1 MFPSKKNDDL
11 FINHKDI
18 INIVI
23 FMIMVA
29 AMLTLVFSVF
39 FPKPVSQPKS
49 SDYTE
54 VVFGSTPEQAPFRL
68 TTPARIVSIHDG
80 DTVTVELRVQTN
92 IRLLD
97 CWAPEITGV
106 EKPKGL
112 KSKEF
117 LETLVHPGDEVVV
130 DIPFQEN
137 FSKSLTLSRILARIY
152 RDVDDNGSKEDVS
165 ELMVKNGFAKE
176 KK

>member
-1 MFPSKKNDDL
+1 MFPRKKHDDL
-11 FINHKDI
+11 FVDKNRVEA
-18 INIVI
+18 IV
-23 FMIMVA
+23 FA
-29 AMLTLVFSVF
+29 VF
-39 FPKPVSQPKS
+39 FILALIGARFLNLSRSVSQPKS

-54 VVFGSTPEQAPFRL
+54 VVFGSTPEEAPFRL
-68 TTPARIVSIHDG
+68 TTPARIVSIYDG

-97 CWAPEITGV
+97 CWAPEVTGP
-106 EKPKGL
+106 EKQRGL

-137 FSKSLTLSRILARIY
+137 FSKSLSLSRILARIY
-152 RDVDDNGSKEDVS
+152 KDTNQDGLNEDIS
-165 ELMVKNGFAKE
+165 QLMTKNGFATE

>member
-11 FINHKDI
+11 FVDKDRVEA
-18 INIVI
+18 IVFI
-23 FMIMVA
+23 
-29 AMLTLVFSVF
+29 VF
-39 FPKPVSQPKS
+39 FILALIGARFLNLSRSVSQPKS
-49 SDYTE
+49 SDCTE

-68 TTPARIVSIHDG
+68 TTPARIVSIYDG

-106 EKPKGL
+106 EKSKGL

-165 ELMVKNGFAKE
+165 ELMVRNGFAKE